1 MASWRR
7 FVVPVFALLSACASA
22 VAQEQPVAS
31 GECVHR
37 GEPIYHSDKDRF
49 KPPKLA
55 ISQAEQ
61 SPPAIRGET
70 WLELLVN
77 SEGRLCEVH
86 ILKTTDHDSA
96 VQIATFVA
104 KHWKFKP
111 ATHEGK
117 PVSVMFRSNFAHL
130 PQ

>member
-1 MASWRR
+1 MR
-7 FVVPVFALLSACASA
+7 LLS
-22 VAQEQPVAS
+22 VAQEHSVAP
-31 GECVHR
+31 GQCVPPR
-37 GEPIYHSDKDRF
+37 EPIYNSEKDKV
-49 KPPKLA
+49 KPPKFA

-61 SPPAIRGET
+61 LPPEITGNKS
-70 WLELLVN
+70 LELVVN

-96 VQIATFVA
+96 VQIATYVA

-117 PVSVMFRSNFAHL
+117 PVSVVFHSEFARW
-130 PQ
+130 PQQ